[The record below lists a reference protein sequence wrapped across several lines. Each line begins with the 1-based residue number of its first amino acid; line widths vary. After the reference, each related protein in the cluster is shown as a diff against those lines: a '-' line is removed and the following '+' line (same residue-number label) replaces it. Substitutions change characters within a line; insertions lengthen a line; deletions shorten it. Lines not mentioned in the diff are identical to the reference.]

1 MANLLQM
8 LELKLNETFSV
19 LLPLFGLRYLLLL
32 VIFLILFYRWSS
44 SHTKSP
50 SVPPSP
56 PKLPVIG
63 NLHQVGLL
71 PHRSLQTLAQRYG
84 PDLMLLH
91 FGSRPVLIVSSTE
104 AVSEIFKTHDLAFSD
119 RPKLIIFEKVVY
131 NYRDIVGA
139 PYGEYWRQVRSI
151 CVLNLLS
158 YKRVLSFG
166 SVRLE
171 ETKFMMSNIEQSCS
185 TETIS
190 SSSSSSV
197 LNLSEMFTK
206 LANDVICR
214 VALGRKYSD
223 RAEGRGRMFMELST
237 ELSEIFSRVNIGDYI
252 PWLAWFTR
260 VNGLDAELDDLAKR
274 FDGFLDMVVQ
284 EHMDKS
290 NNGNDD
296 DDNEDEKDLV
306 DVLLS
311 VQKENALAY
320 PIDRVSIKAIILDI
334 FVGGTD
340 TTSTAL
346 EWAMSE
352 LLRNPEVMWK
362 LQNEVREIVGNKKN
376 VTEED
381 LVGMH
386 YLKAITKET
395 FRLHPP
401 FPLLLPRMCNKD
413 VKIKGY
419 NINANTQVLV
429 NAWALGRDP
438 ASYTDPGQFIPERFL
453 NSTID
458 YKGNNSEL
466 IPFGAG
472 RRGCPGIQFAMVL
485 EELALANIVH
495 KFDWALPHGAK
506 VVDLDMTETS
516 GAIAH
521 RKYPLKAIATLFK
534 ENYEKMGDSSS

>member
-1 MANLLQM
+1 MVNLLQM

-19 LLPLFGLRYLLLL
+19 LLQPFSLRYLLLL
-32 VIFLILFYRWSS
+32 AIFLILFYRWSS
-44 SHTKSP
+44 SYTKSS

-63 NLHQVGLL
+63 NLHQLGLL
-71 PHRSLQTLAQRYG
+71 PHHSLQTLAQRYG

-104 AVSEIFKTHDLAFSD
+104 AVSEIFKNHDLTFSD
-119 RPKLIIFEKVVY
+119 KPKYIFVEKLMY
-131 NYRDIVGA
+131 NYKDILTA
-139 PYGEYWRQVRSI
+139 PYGDYWRQVRSL

-158 YKRVLSFG
+158 NKRVRSFRA
-166 SVRLE
+166 VRQE
-171 ETKFMMSNIEQSCS
+171 ETKLMMSNIEQSCS
-185 TETIS
+185 TETCS

-197 LNLSEMFTK
+197 LNLSEMFMK
-206 LANDVICR
+206 LTNDVICR
-214 VALGRKYSD
+214 VAMGRKYSD
-223 RAEGRGRMFMELST
+223 REEGRGRMFMELST
-237 ELSEIFSRVNIGDYI
+237 ELSDLFTKVNIGDYI

-260 VNGLDAELDDLAKR
+260 VNGLDAKLDDLAKR
-274 FDGFLDMVVQ
+274 MDAFIDMVIQ

-290 NNGNDD
+290 NNGNDG
-296 DDNEDEKDLV
+296 DDNEDKKDLV

-311 VQKENALAY
+311 VQKENALGS
-320 PIDRVSIKAIILDI
+320 PIDRVSVKAIILDI

-346 EWAMSE
+346 EWVMSE
-352 LLRNPEVMWK
+352 LLRNPGVMKK
-362 LQNEVREIVGNKKN
+362 LQNEVRGIVGNKKN

-381 LVGMH
+381 LVGMP
-386 YLKAITKET
+386 YLKAVTKEN

-401 FPLLLPRMCNKD
+401 APLLLPRMCNKD

-419 NINANTQVLV
+419 DIKANTQVMI

-438 ASYTDPGQFIPERFL
+438 KSYTNPEQFKPERFL

-458 YKGNNSEL
+458 YKGNNFEL
-466 IPFGAG
+466 MPFGTG
-472 RRGCPGIQFAMVL
+472 RRGCPGIQFATVL
-485 EELALANIVH
+485 EELVLANIVH

-506 VVDLDMTETS
+506 EDDLDMTETA
-516 GAIAH
+516 GTTAC
-521 RKYPLKAIATLFK
+521 RKYPLKAIATLF
-534 ENYEKMGDSSS
+534 